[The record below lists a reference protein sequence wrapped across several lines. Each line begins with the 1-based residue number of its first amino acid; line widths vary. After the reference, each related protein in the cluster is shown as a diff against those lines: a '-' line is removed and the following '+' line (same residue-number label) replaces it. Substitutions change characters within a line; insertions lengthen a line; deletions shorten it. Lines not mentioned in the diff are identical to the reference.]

1 MIADVQIIKENN
13 VPAFAVLPFAQYEE
27 MRRRLAVAEN
37 LDAKIRFP
45 LEVAEMNALKGYSL
59 VKAWRL
65 HLKKT
70 QKEMAAA
77 LHITQ
82 SAFSQIEK
90 SDHNQAETL
99 DRIAKVL
106 GILPEQL
113 TM

>member
-1 MIADVQIIKENN
+1 MATEVQFIQENGK
-13 VPAFAVLPFAQYEE
+13 PAWAVIPFVLYEE
-27 MRRRLAVAEN
+27 MERRLAVADAQEN
-37 LDAKIRFP
+37 VSYP
-45 LEVAEMNALKGYSL
+45 LEVAEMHALKGYSL

-106 GILPEQL
+106 GIRPEQL